1 MRKDTQRTSPDL
13 TSEEQRIMRS
23 NWEWAGRYALFWII
37 VTLLI
42 FGAIF
47 AVLDYGNA
55 SESVRIQSFVLLATI
70 TLVNTIWRAVGALAA
85 RTELMLIGVT
95 SGQPLVSRPE

>member
-1 MRKDTQRTSPDL
+1 MNDTQRTSPDP
-13 TSEEQRIMRS
+13 TTDIMRS

-37 VTLLI
+37 VTLFI
-42 FGAIF
+42 FGATF

-70 TLVNTIWRAVGALAA
+70 TLLNAIWRAVGALAA
-85 RTELMLIGVT
+85 RTELMLIRVT

>member
-1 MRKDTQRTSPDL
+1 MRKDTQRTSPHL

-23 NWEWAGRYALFWII
+23 NWEWAGRHALFWII
-37 VTLLI
+37 ITLVI

-55 SESVRIQSFVLLATI
+55 TEGVRVQSFVLLATI
-70 TLVNTIWRAVGALAA
+70 TLLNAIWRAVGLLAA
-85 RTELMLIGVT
+85 RTELMLIRVT
-95 SGQPLVSRPE
+95 SGQSLESRPE

>member
-1 MRKDTQRTSPDL
+1 MKDTQRTSPNL
-13 TSEEQRIMRS
+13 TPEQQQIIRS
-23 NWEWAGRYALFWII
+23 NWEWAGRYALFWTI
-37 VTLLI
+37 VTLFI

-70 TLVNTIWRAVGALAA
+70 TLLNAIWRAVGLLAA
-85 RTELMLIGVT
+85 RIELMLIRVT
-95 SGQPLVSRPE
+95 TGQSSVRRPG